1 MGKLT
6 VNIPEE
12 MHQKVRDEVASD
24 DNLTTSMVIYRAIEA
39 YYNRKENKTMNENT
53 KTLALQISEELFER
67 IQDYLTAE
75 RERTGKKLTQKAF
88 IIGLIEKAL
97 DERQQ
102 TLDEA
107 DEEYWYTAPE
117 YLRFE
122 AGGHQPHPA
131 IYKQWLKWWSCH

>member
-97 DERQQ
+97 DEWQQ
-102 TLDEA
+102 TLDGA
-107 DEEYWYTAPE
+107 DED
-117 YLRFE
+117 
-122 AGGHQPHPA
+122 
-131 IYKQWLKWWSCH
+131 

>member
-1 MGKLT
+1 MVNSFHPWFRVCLLYHRTEKGEKAMGKLT

-75 RERTGKKLTQKAF
+75 RERIGKKLTQKAF

-97 DERQQ
+97 DEWQQ

-107 DEEYWYTAPE
+107 DEE
-117 YLRFE
+117 
-122 AGGHQPHPA
+122 
-131 IYKQWLKWWSCH
+131 

>member
-97 DERQQ
+97 DEWQQ
-102 TLDEA
+102 TLDGA
-107 DEEYWYTAPE
+107 DEE
-117 YLRFE
+117 
-122 AGGHQPHPA
+122 
-131 IYKQWLKWWSCH
+131 